1 MGKTVVK
8 IGDIRLLYEKLHE
21 VETSRDIFDG
31 IYTSEF
37 DDVVDEVFGVDISD
51 IQEKENK

>member
-8 IGDIRLLYEKLHE
+8 IQDVRLLYEKLHE
-21 VETSRDIFDG
+21 VETARDIYDG

-37 DDVVDEVFGVDISD
+37 DAVIDEVFAIYDD
-51 IQEKENK
+51 TEKENK